1 MCFYFARRLAKDAP
15 MPSSSPLPSAGL
27 AEQSRASAIELLENG
42 NGHQKVEEDDSSTHN
57 DGSDDDVIVEKIEV
71 NGKEQAPPKKKTRR
85 GKRKPKSA
93 KPSADQVSV
102 FDMFIEMLFNH
113 CIGQMSFER
122 IRKTE
127 TSTKF

>member
-71 NGKEQAPPKKKTRR
+71 NGKEETPPKNKKTRR
-85 GKRKPKSA
+85 GKRKPKSS
-93 KPSADQVSV
+93 KSSGEQVSASASKRFLRCGCLCV
-102 FDMFIEMLFNH
+102 
-113 CIGQMSFER
+113 
-122 IRKTE
+122 
-127 TSTKF
+127 